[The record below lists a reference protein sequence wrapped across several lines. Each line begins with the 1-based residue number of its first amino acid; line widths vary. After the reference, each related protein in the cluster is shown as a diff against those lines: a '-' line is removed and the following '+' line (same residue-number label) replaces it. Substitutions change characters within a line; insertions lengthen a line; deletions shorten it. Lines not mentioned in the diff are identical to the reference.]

1 MEFRCRLGTAGGE
14 IIEGVYVAE
23 SEARLR
29 RELEEKGLFVLSLH
43 RRGMLPAFGVGRA
56 RKRPIRRQEFL
67 IFNQE
72 LATLLKAGMPL
83 VQSLDILRQRVSNA
97 TFKAVLDGVYEKVKA
112 GTALS
117 DAFGEHP
124 DLFPAV
130 YSASL
135 MAGERAGNLDDVIRR
150 YVAYEKVIGAV
161 RSRTISA
168 LIYPM
173 ILVTL
178 MLGLIGIIVL
188 RVVPAFSEFYSQFG
202 KELPLSTRIIVGVS
216 DVLVGNLPIIVIGVV
231 GGTIGLVTWWKQPGQ
246 RTRIDRMLLE
256 LPWAGETVRK
266 FATTQLARTLATL
279 LGGGIPLVNA
289 LEIGGRSMSNRYLAG
304 ELEQVTQRVREG
316 ESFSSALLARG
327 VFPDVAVKMV
337 EVGEST
343 GALQEML
350 NSLAEFYD
358 EEIETE
364 VARFI
369 TLIEPVILV
378 VMGAVIALVVLALYM
393 PLFELSSVV
402 GA

>member
-14 IIEGVYVAE
+14 IIEGVYVAD

-29 RELEEKGLFVLSLH
+29 RELEDKGLFVLSLQ
-43 RRGMLPAFGVGRA
+43 RRGMLPSVGLSRGS
-56 RKRPIRRQEFL
+56 RRRIGRQEL
-67 IFNQE
+67 LVFNQE

-83 VQSLDILRQRVSNA
+83 VQSLDILRQRVSNP
-97 TFKAVLDGVYEKVKA
+97 TFKAVLDGVYEKVRA

-124 DLFPAV
+124 DLFPGV

-135 MAGERAGNLDDVIRR
+135 MAGERAGNLDEVIRR

-161 RSRTISA
+161 KRRTISA
-168 LIYPM
+168 LIYPA
-173 ILVTL
+173 ILVTM
-178 MLGLIGIIVL
+178 MLVLIGIIVL
-188 RVVPAFSEFYSQFG
+188 RVVPAFSEFYSNFG
-202 KELPLSTRIIVGVS
+202 RQLPLSTRIIIGIS
-216 DVLVGNLPIIVIGVV
+216 NFAVGNLPLIAIGV
-231 GGTIGLVTWWKQPGQ
+231 IAAAIALSSWWKQPGQ

-256 LPWAGETVRK
+256 VPWAGATIRK
-266 FATTQLARTLATL
+266 FSTAQLARTLGTL

-289 LEIGGRSMSNRYLAG
+289 LEIAGRSMSNRHLAA
-304 ELEQVTQRVREG
+304 ELVDVTRRVREG
-316 ESFSSALLARG
+316 QGFAAGLRERG
-327 VFPDVAVKMV
+327 LFADVAVKMV

-364 VARFI
+364 VQRFI

-402 GA
+402 Q

>member
-14 IIEGVYVAE
+14 IIEGVYVAD
-23 SEARLR
+23 SEAHLR
-29 RELEEKGLFVLSLH
+29 RELEDKGLFVLSLQ
-43 RRGMLPAFGVGRA
+43 RRGVLPAVGLSRGS
-56 RKRPIRRQEFL
+56 RRRIGRQEL
-67 IFNQE
+67 LVFNQE
-72 LATLLKAGMPL
+72 LATLIKAGMPL
-83 VQSLDILRQRVSNA
+83 VQSLDILRQRVSNP

-135 MAGERAGNLDDVIRR
+135 MAGERAGNLDEVIRR
-150 YVAYEKVIGAV
+150 YVSYEKVIGAV
-161 RSRTISA
+161 KRRTISA
-168 LIYPM
+168 LIYPA
-173 ILVTL
+173 ILVTM
-178 MLGLIGIIVL
+178 MLILIGIIVL
-188 RVVPAFSEFYSQFG
+188 RVVPAFSEFYSNFG
-202 KELPLSTRIIVGVS
+202 KQLPLSTRIIIGIS
-216 DVLVGNLPIIVIGVV
+216 NFTVGNLPFIVV
-231 GGTIGLVTWWKQPGQ
+231 GLIAGGIALASWWKQPGQ
-246 RTRIDRMLLE
+246 RTRVDRMLLE
-256 LPWAGETVRK
+256 LPWAGATVRK
-266 FATTQLARTLATL
+266 FSTAQLARTLATL

-289 LEIGGRSMSNRYLAG
+289 LEIAGRAMSNRYLAS
-304 ELEQVTQRVREG
+304 ELVDVTRRVREG
-316 ESFSSALLARG
+316 EGFAAGLRERA
-327 VFPDVAVKMV
+327 VFADVAVKMV
-337 EVGEST
+337 EVGEQT

-364 VARFI
+364 VQRFI

-402 GA
+402 Q

>member
-14 IIEGVYVAE
+14 IIEGVYVAD
-23 SEARLR
+23 SEAHLR
-29 RELEEKGLFVLSLH
+29 RELEDKGLFVLSLQ
-43 RRGMLPAFGVGRA
+43 RRGVLPAVGLSRGS
-56 RKRPIRRQEFL
+56 RRRIGRQEL
-67 IFNQE
+67 LVFNQE
-72 LATLLKAGMPL
+72 LATLIKAGMPL
-83 VQSLDILRQRVSNA
+83 VQSLDILRQRVSNP

-135 MAGERAGNLDDVIRR
+135 MAGERAGNLDEVIRR

-161 RSRTISA
+161 KRRTVSA
-168 LIYPM
+168 LIYPA
-173 ILVTL
+173 ILVTM
-178 MLGLIGIIVL
+178 MLILIGIIVL
-188 RVVPAFSEFYSQFG
+188 RVVPAFSEFYSNFG
-202 KELPLSTRIIVGVS
+202 KQLPLSTRIIIGIS
-216 DVLVGNLPIIVIGVV
+216 NFTVGNLPFIIVGLIA
-231 GGTIGLVTWWKQPGQ
+231 GGIALASWWKQPGQ
-246 RTRIDRMLLE
+246 RTRVDRMLLE
-256 LPWAGETVRK
+256 LPWAGATVRK
-266 FATTQLARTLATL
+266 FSTAQLARTLATL

-289 LEIGGRSMSNRYLAG
+289 LEIAGRAMSNRYLAS
-304 ELEQVTQRVREG
+304 ELVDVTRRVREG
-316 ESFSSALLARG
+316 EGFAAGLRERA
-327 VFPDVAVKMV
+327 VFADVAVKMV
-337 EVGEST
+337 EVGEQT

-364 VARFI
+364 VQRFI

-402 GA
+402 Q

>member
-14 IIEGVYVAE
+14 IIEGVYVAD
-23 SEARLR
+23 SEAHLR
-29 RELEEKGLFVLSLH
+29 RELEDKGLFVLSLQ
-43 RRGMLPAFGVGRA
+43 RRGVLPAVGLSRGS
-56 RKRPIRRQEFL
+56 RRRIGRQEL
-67 IFNQE
+67 LVFNQE
-72 LATLLKAGMPL
+72 LATLIKAGMPL
-83 VQSLDILRQRVSNA
+83 VQSLDILRQRVSNP

-135 MAGERAGNLDDVIRR
+135 MAGERAGNLDEVIRR

-161 RSRTISA
+161 KRRTISA
-168 LIYPM
+168 LIYPA
-173 ILVTL
+173 ILVTM
-178 MLGLIGIIVL
+178 MLILIGIIVL
-188 RVVPAFSEFYSQFG
+188 RVVPAFSEFYSNFG
-202 KELPLSTRIIVGVS
+202 KQLPLSTRIIIGIS
-216 DVLVGNLPIIVIGVV
+216 NFTVGNLPFIFV
-231 GGTIGLVTWWKQPGQ
+231 GLIAGGIALASWWKQPGQ
-246 RTRIDRMLLE
+246 RTRVDRMLLE
-256 LPWAGETVRK
+256 LPWAGATVRK
-266 FATTQLARTLATL
+266 FSTAQLARTLATL

-289 LEIGGRSMSNRYLAG
+289 LEIAGRAMSNRYLAS
-304 ELEQVTQRVREG
+304 ELVDVTRRVREG
-316 ESFSSALLARG
+316 EGFAAGLRERA
-327 VFPDVAVKMV
+327 VFADVAVKMV
-337 EVGEST
+337 EVGEQT

-364 VARFI
+364 VQRFI

-402 GA
+402 Q